1 MTPVGFD
8 RPPLLLVKSD
18 GKSFQ
23 CWDPVVYTGSKFD
36 SWTIP
41 EGFTTDFATIPACVS
56 WAIPKL
62 GAYTLAA
69 IVHDLLCTGLNEYH
83 EALENWLEDE
93 TPETEAAW
101 LAADVPT
108 ADAVDTDAIFYKIA
122 REVGTD
128 PVTARLLWV
137 GVRWGALANPARR
150 EGWFR
155 PKVML
160 PVLGWSLVFAPVLVP
175 ATVLAVVGQGIL
187 KVARWLAR

>member
-1 MTPVGFD
+1 MTAHPTGFD
-8 RPPLLLVKSD
+8 RPPLLLVKPD

-23 CWDPVVYTGSKFD
+23 CWDQIVYTGSKFD

-41 EGFTTDFATIPACVS
+41 KGFTTDFATIPAAVS

-69 IVHDLLCTGLNEYH
+69 IVHDLLCTGLNDWHGAQKLVGLLYWK
-83 EALENWLEDE
+83 N
-93 TPETEAAW
+93 P
-101 LAADVPT
+101 ADYPT
-108 ADAVDTDAIFYKIA
+108 ANAVETDAIFYKIA

-150 EGWFR
+150 AGWFR
-155 PKVML
+155 PGVML
-160 PVLGWSLVFAPVLVP
+160 PVLGWSLVFAPILVP
-175 ATVLAVVGQGIL
+175 ATILALVGQGIL
-187 KVARWLAR
+187 KMAKLMIL